1 MKQHTRTKGEAMKLH
16 KSIQSLTLALCV
28 TLAALTLVQAQDTPG
43 IMLGDVVVMTATVE
57 AIDQKDRAVA
67 LRGQAGNVFVVE
79 IDDAVKNFK
88 QIKVGD
94 QVRVEY
100 YEAVAVYFGKAGE
113 HPAEDAETIV
123 ATAPKGQKPG
133 GMAIEAV
140 DVSATVQAIDRTA
153 RTVTITGP
161 EGNAVT
167 VKVDPSVRGF
177 DHLQVG
183 ASIHTRYVE
192 AVAVSVEKP

>member
-1 MKQHTRTKGEAMKLH
+1 MKLN

-28 TLAALTLVQAQDTPG
+28 TLSALAFAQAQDKPG
-43 IMLGDVVVMTATVE
+43 IMLGDAVVITAKVE

-67 LRGQAGNVFVVE
+67 LRGPEGNVFVVE
-79 IDDAVKNFK
+79 VDEVVKNFK

-113 HPAEDAETIV
+113 HPAEDAELIV

-140 DVSATVQAIDRTA
+140 DMSATVQAIDRAA
-153 RTVTITGP
+153 RTVTIKGP

-167 VKVDPSVRGF
+167 VKVDPSVKGF
-177 DHLQVG
+177 DQLQVG
-183 ASIHTRYVE
+183 ASIHARYVE
-192 AVAVSVEKP
+192 AVAISVGKP

>member
-1 MKQHTRTKGEAMKLH
+1 MKLN

-28 TLAALTLVQAQDTPG
+28 TLLTLALAQAQDKPG
-43 IMLGDVVVMTATVE
+43 IVLGDAVVITAKVE

-67 LRGQAGNVFVVE
+67 LRGPAGNVFVVE
-79 IDDAVKNFK
+79 VDDAVKNFK

-100 YEAVAVYFGKAGE
+100 YEAVAVYLGKAGE
-113 HPAEDAETIV
+113 QPAEDAEAVV

-133 GMAIEAV
+133 GMAIGAV
-140 DVSATVQAIDRTA
+140 DVSATVQAIDRAA
-153 RTVTITGP
+153 RTVTIKGP

-167 VKVDPSVRGF
+167 VKVDPSVKGF
-177 DHLQVG
+177 DQLQVG
-183 ASIHTRYVE
+183 TSIHARYVE
-192 AVAVSVEKP
+192 AVAISVEKP